1 MWRKIAFLALA
12 LAFAPAA
19 SAQSFNAQEQ
29 AEIRAMVRDYLV
41 RNPDVIREAL
51 DALQERANNE
61 RWQRVKSDPRDFS
74 IGPANA
80 PVTIVEFFDYRCGYC
95 HAALEWVVNLQRSRR
110 DIRIIF
116 KELPILSPQSMEA
129 AQASVAAMPQGRY
142 FQFHQA
148 LMSHTGELTSERI
161 DQLARQSGIDVP
173 RMRRAMQNPAITT
186 LLEENHALATD
197 MGAAATPLFII
208 NGEAISGFDREQ
220 LEARIQEAARE
231 ARSRRQASN

>member
-1 MWRKIAFLALA
+1 MWRKLAFAALA

-19 SAQSFNAQEQ
+19 SAQTFNAQEQ
-29 AEIRAMVRDYLV
+29 AEIRAVVRDYLV

-51 DALQERANNE
+51 DALQERANDE

-80 PVTIVEFFDYRCGYC
+80 PITIVEFFDYRCGYC
-95 HAALEWVVNLQRSRR
+95 HAALEWVVALQRERR

-129 AQASVAAMPQGRY
+129 AQAQIAAMPQGRY

-148 LMSHTGELTSERI
+148 LMGFTGELTSAHI
-161 DQLARQSGIDVP
+161 DQLARQSGIDVS
-173 RMRRAMQNPAITT
+173 RMRRAMDNPAIVTH
-186 LLEENHALATD
+186 LEENHALATD
-197 MGAAATPLFII
+197 MGSAATPLFII
-208 NGEAISGFDREQ
+208 NGEAISGFDREA
-220 LEARIQEAARE
+220 LEARIREAGRE
-231 ARSRRQASN
+231 ARSERAAR